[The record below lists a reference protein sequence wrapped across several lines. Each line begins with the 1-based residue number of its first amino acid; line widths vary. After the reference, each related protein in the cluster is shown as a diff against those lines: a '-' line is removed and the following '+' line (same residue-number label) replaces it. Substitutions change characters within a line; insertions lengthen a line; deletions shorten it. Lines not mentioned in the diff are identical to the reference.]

1 MADGTVTIET
11 KLDNSGAE
19 KGLNDLKKEVES
31 SSKSTAQE
39 IDKASDQAQKSVEE
53 VSRENWKT
61 SRKERK
67 GFSIESRTGSKT
79 RS

>member
-39 IDKASDQAQKSVEE
+39 I
-53 VSRENWKT
+53 
-61 SRKERK
+61 
-67 GFSIESRTGSKT
+67 ESRTGSQT

>member
-11 KLDNSGAE
+11 KLDNSGVE

-53 VSRENWKT
+53 VLSQQ
-61 SRKERK
+61 RKL
-67 GFSIESRTGSKT
+67 ESK
-79 RS
+79 